1 MDRPL
6 GRLPPLNALRA
17 FVASA
22 RHLSF
27 SRAAEE
33 LFVTPAA
40 VSQQVK
46 LLEDHLGHVLFRRTN
61 RALLLTDE
69 GQALLPRLLESFVL
83 MGEALAGL
91 ESMGD
96 TGILT
101 VSMAPSFAA
110 KWLVPRLEGFQALHP
125 EIDVRVTAS
134 MNLVSF
140 ADDGVDCAIR
150 YGLGQYPGLVVER
163 LLSESVVP
171 VCSPGLLGARK
182 ARLTA
187 AFLDGMTLLHDDS
200 PEQDASCPD
209 WGMWLRAAGI
219 GGIDARRGLH
229 FNQASLVLEAAAS
242 GRGVALAKAQLAAED
257 IRRGR
262 LVRLFDVSQP
272 VAFAYYFVSPPA
284 KAGQRKVA
292 LFREWIMG
300 EASAGQA
307 PAPGDAPRARPRRR
321 KAR

>member
-1 MDRPL
+1 MAHRLPMDRAL

-46 LLEDHLGHVLFRRTN
+46 LLEDHLGRVLFRRTN

-69 GQALLPRLLESFVL
+69 GQALLPRLHESFAL

-91 ESMGD
+91 EAMGD

-134 MNLVSF
+134 MNLVAF

-150 YGLGQYPGLVVER
+150 YGLGQYPGLVVEK
-163 LLSESVVP
+163 LLDESVVP
-171 VCSPGLLGARK
+171 VCGPGLRRAVTGDPADLLR
-182 ARLTA
+182 
-187 AFLDGMTLLHDDS
+187 DMTLLHDDS
-200 PEQDASCPD
+200 PEQDASCPT
-209 WGMWLRAAGI
+209 WRMWLKAAGI
-219 GGIDARRGLH
+219 AGIDAARGLH
-229 FNQASLVLEAAAS
+229 FNQASLVLEAAIA
-242 GRGVALAKAQLAAED
+242 GRGAALAKARLAED
-257 IRRGR
+257 DLRAGR

-272 VAFAYYFVSPPA
+272 VAFGCYYKKGKPA
-284 KAGQRKVA
+284 G
-292 LFREWIMG
+292 
-300 EASAGQA
+300 
-307 PAPGDAPRARPRRR
+307 RPLRGR
-321 KAR
+321 

>member
-69 GQALLPRLLESFVL
+69 GQALLPRLQEAFAL
-83 MGEALAGL
+83 MGEAMAGL
-91 ESMGD
+91 AAMGD

-110 KWLVPRLEGFQALHP
+110 KWLVPRLESFQALHP

-134 MNLVSF
+134 MNLVAF

-163 LLSESVVP
+163 MLSESVVP
-171 VCSPGLLGARK
+171 VCSPALLRGRK
-182 ARLTA
+182 ARLTR
-187 AFLDGMTLLHDDS
+187 AFLEGMTLLHDDS
-200 PEQDASCPD
+200 PEQDASCPN
-209 WGMWLRAAGI
+209 WGMWLKAAGI
-219 GGIDARRGLH
+219 DGIDARRGLH
-229 FNQASLVLEAAAS
+229 FNQASLVLEAAIS
-242 GRGVALAKAQLAAED
+242 GRGAALAKAQLARD
-257 IRRGR
+257 DLRHGR
-262 LVRLFDVSQP
+262 LVRLFETSQP
-272 VAFAYYFVSPPA
+272 VAFAYYFVCPPA

-292 LFREWIMG
+292 LFRDWIMR
-300 EASAGQA
+300 EAMAGDP
-307 PAPGDAPRARPRRR
+307 PAPPRGRRARGAGSR
-321 KAR
+321 

>member
-69 GQALLPRLLESFVL
+69 GQALLPGLGEAFAQIH
-83 MGEALAGL
+83 EALARL
-91 ESMGD
+91 ETLDD
-96 TGILT
+96 TGVLT

-110 KWLVPRLEGFQALHP
+110 KWLVPRLERFQALHP
-125 EIDVRVTAS
+125 DIDVRVTAS
-134 MNLVSF
+134 MNLVTF

-150 YGLGQYPGLVVER
+150 YGLGQYPGLVVEK
-163 LLSESVVP
+163 LLDESVVP
-171 VCSPGLLGARK
+171 VCSPSLRRDGAAGPADLLRD
-182 ARLTA
+182 L
-187 AFLDGMTLLHDDS
+187 TLLHDDS
-200 PEQDASCPD
+200 PEQDASCPT
-209 WGMWLRAAGI
+209 WRMWLKAAGI
-219 GGIDARRGLH
+219 AGIDAARGLH
-229 FNQASLVLEAAAS
+229 FNQASLVLEAAIA
-242 GRGVALAKAQLAAED
+242 GRGAALAKSRLAAED
-257 IRRGR
+257 LRAGR

-272 VAFAYYFVSPPA
+272 VAFGYYFVCPPA
-284 KAGQRKVA
+284 KAPQRKVA
-292 LFREWIMG
+292 LFRDWILA
-300 EASAGQA
+300 EAQGARDA
-307 PAPGDAPRARPRRR
+307 APGEP
-321 KAR
+321 KKN

>member
-46 LLEDHLGHVLFRRTN
+46 LLEDHLGRVLFRRTN
-61 RALLLTDE
+61 RSLLLTDE

-91 ESMGD
+91 EAMDD

-110 KWLVPRLEGFQALHP
+110 KWLVPRLESFQALHP

-134 MNLVSF
+134 MNLVAFS
-140 ADDGVDCAIR
+140 DDGVDCAIR

-171 VCSPGLLGARK
+171 VCSPELLGGRQ
-182 ARLTA
+182 ARLTP
-187 AFLDGMTLLHDDS
+187 AFLKGITLLHDDS
-200 PEQDASCPD
+200 PEQDASCPN
-209 WGMWLRAAGI
+209 WGMWLKAARIEGI
-219 GGIDARRGLH
+219 EARRGLH
-229 FNQASLVLEAAAS
+229 FNQASLVLEAAIS
-242 GRGVALAKAQLAAED
+242 GRGAALAKTQLAGD
-257 IRRGR
+257 DLRRGR
-262 LVRLFDVSQP
+262 LVRLFEVSQP
-272 VAFAYYFVSPPA
+272 VAFAYYFVCPAA

-292 LFREWIMG
+292 LFREWIMR
-300 EASAGQA
+300 EALA
-307 PAPGDAPRARPRRR
+307 GDAPTAPRPRRR
-321 KAR
+321 KAAR